1 MGTSRGQERGL
12 KTGHGHRSANGG
24 PYLGYELHLGV
35 QARDIRWTNYI
46 DQVTLGPEVPTVITT
61 AVLAPAGTHRAKAV
75 LNALL
80 QDKASGHDVR
90 DVIWDPGYSQC
101 PPETTGFP
109 LARAGIEQT
118 MHLVPSQRGIRPFSK
133 EALLV
138 DGQLYSSA
146 LPTELRDLKM
156 PKFLAKGNYRLAYE
170 EAFNRRARWRLVRHQ
185 GPDES
190 GVTRWKCPFDAGL
203 LRSRNF
209 PTTMRRPATV
219 PMVALPPEMTRCCS
233 GTVSAMPV
241 DLPLA
246 QRIPFGTTAWRISM
260 NRRMVV
266 ESMNAALKGGFV
278 NVARGFVRVFGLAK
292 ITTLL
297 GFTLAAVNVD
307 RIRSFEAKAAE
318 QGEPPTR
325 RRRRR
330 TGTCQALLDDFTE
343 ATPAR
348 GTGPPD

>member
-1 MGTSRGQERGL
+1 
-12 KTGHGHRSANGG
+12 
-24 PYLGYELHLGV
+24 V
-35 QARDIRWTNYI
+35 RWTNYI
-46 DQVTLGPEVPTVITT
+46 DQTNFGPEVPNVITT
-61 AVLAPAGTHRAKAV
+61 AVLVPAGTHRAKAV
-75 LNALL
+75 LDALL
-80 QDKASGHDVR
+80 RDKTSGHDVR

-101 PPETTGFP
+101 PPQTTTFP
-109 LARAGIEQT
+109 LARAGIETT

-133 EALLV
+133 DALLV

-146 LPTELRDLKM
+146 LPDELRDLRM
-156 PKFLAKGNYRLAYE
+156 PKILAKGNYRLAYE
-170 EAFNRRARWRLVRHQ
+170 DDFNRRARWRLVRHTA
-185 GPDES
+185 PDDN

-209 PTTMRRPATV
+209 PRTMRRPATV
-219 PMVALPPEMTRCCS
+219 PMVALPTEMTRCCS

-241 DLPLA
+241 DLPLS
-246 QRIPFGTTAWRISM
+246 QRIPFGTTAWRMSM

-266 ESMNAALKGGFV
+266 ESVNAALKGGFV
-278 NVARGFVRVFGLAK
+278 NVARGFLRVFGLPK

-318 QGEPPTR
+318 NSEQPLR

-330 TGTCQALLDDFTE
+330 TGTWQALLGDFSPK
-343 ATPAR
+343 TPER
-348 GTGPPD
+348 CTGPPG